1 MAEEEKQE
9 EVQEEKVE
17 KKGGGLGKFLIILIV
32 VVIIVAA
39 GTYFV
44 VTKFI
49 IKPAPGTPTPSV
61 TIGPTFDLEPFVV
74 NLADTERKR
83 YLKVVMQLE
92 LENDKKVTKKLEKEI
107 QDKLP
112 VIKDAIITLLSSKK
126 SSDISTPQGKLNLK
140 KELIN
145 TLNSKLVSGKIVN
158 IYFTEFVIS

>member
-9 EVQEEKVE
+9 EVQEEKPE
-17 KKGGGLGKFLIILIV
+17 KKGGLGKFLIILIV
-32 VVIIVAA
+32 VVIVVAA

-49 IKPAPGTPTPSV
+49 IKPPPGTPTPSV

-74 NLADTERKR
+74 NLADTDRKR

-92 LENDKKVTKKLEKEI
+92 LENDKKVAKKLEKEL

-112 VIKDAIITLLSSKK
+112 VIRDAIITLLSSKK
-126 SSDISTPQGKLNLK
+126 SEDISTPQGKINLK
-140 KELIN
+140 KQIID

-158 IYFTEFVIS
+158 VYFTEFVIS

>member
-9 EVQEEKVE
+9 EVQEEKAE
-17 KKGGGLGKFLIILIV
+17 KKGGMGKFLIILVAV
-32 VVIIVAA
+32 VVIVAA

-49 IKPAPGTPTPSV
+49 IKPPPGTPTPSV

-74 NLADTERKR
+74 NLADEDRKR

-92 LENDKKVTKKLEKEI
+92 LENDKKVSKKLEKEI

-112 VIKDAIITLLSSKK
+112 VIRDAIITLLSSKK
-126 SSDISTPQGKLNLK
+126 SSDITTPQGKLNLK
-140 KELIN
+140 KEIIN

-158 IYFTEFVIS
+158 VYFTEFVIS

>member
-9 EVQEEKVE
+9 EVQEEKAE
-17 KKGGGLGKFLIILIV
+17 KKGGMGKFLIILV
-32 VVIIVAA
+32 VVVVVVAA
-39 GTYFV
+39 ATYFV

-49 IKPAPGTPTPSV
+49 IKPPPGTPTPSV

-74 NLADTERKR
+74 NLADTDRKR

-92 LENDKKVTKKLEKEI
+92 LENDKKVSKKLEKEI

-112 VIKDAIITLLSSKK
+112 VIRDAIITLLSSKK
-126 SSDISTPQGKLNLK
+126 SEDISTPQGKMALK
-140 KELIN
+140 KQIID

-158 IYFTEFVIS
+158 VYFTEFVIS

>member
-9 EVQEEKVE
+9 DVQEEKPE
-17 KKGGGLGKFLIILIV
+17 KKGGLGKFLIILIV
-32 VVIIVAA
+32 VVIVVAA

-49 IKPAPGTPTPSV
+49 IKPPPGTPTPSV

-74 NLADTERKR
+74 NLADTDRKR

-92 LENDKKVTKKLEKEI
+92 LENDKKVAKKLEKEL

-112 VIKDAIITLLSSKK
+112 VIRDAIITLLSSKK
-126 SSDISTPQGKLNLK
+126 SEDIVTPQGKINLK
-140 KELIN
+140 KQIID

-158 IYFTEFVIS
+158 VYFTEFVIS